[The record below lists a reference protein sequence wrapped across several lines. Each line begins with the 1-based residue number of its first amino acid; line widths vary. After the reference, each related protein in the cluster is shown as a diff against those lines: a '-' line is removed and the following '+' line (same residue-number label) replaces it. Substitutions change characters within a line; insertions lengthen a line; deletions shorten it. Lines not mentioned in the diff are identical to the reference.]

1 MDSMEDMLKF
11 PLQNNNDSRI
21 NTRKIVRKDRF
32 KTKMINIVPC
42 TIYLRITNHY
52 EHVIYLQR

>member
-42 TIYLRITNHY
+42 TIYLRITMNM
-52 EHVIYLQR
+52 